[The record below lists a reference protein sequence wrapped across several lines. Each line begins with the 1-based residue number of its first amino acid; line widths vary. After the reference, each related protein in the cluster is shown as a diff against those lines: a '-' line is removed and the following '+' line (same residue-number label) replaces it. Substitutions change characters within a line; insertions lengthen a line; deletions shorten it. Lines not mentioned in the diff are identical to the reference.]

1 MKQLLK
7 YYYNIDV
14 DNILK
19 KEEYYYFYYNSNL
32 FLLITNYRSEQELKE
47 IYLITQ
53 ELIKKNINVSEIIIN
68 NQETIVS
75 EFEEKEYI
83 LTKINTNTSLDYSI
97 EEIVKLQNVLKVNTS
112 KTNLYRN
119 NWEILWEEKNDY
131 FEYQIKELGINKKIV
146 LNSFSYYIGLSE
158 NAISLVNTTN
168 LNYRENKT
176 IVLSHKRIKFPNME
190 IDFLNPLNFIFDI
203 NVRDIGEYLKS
214 LFFSTNIN
222 KTLKELK
229 KYLSIVKLTDY
240 EANMLYA
247 RILYP
252 SYYFDIY
259 ENVIEDKMDEEEL
272 LSIINRVDEYEQ
284 FLKIVYFELNKK
296 NKIEKINWL
305 IEKRVIK

>member
-222 KTLKELK
+222 KTLKEKK
-229 KYLSIVKLTDY
+229 KYLSIVKLTDF